1 MSDEVS
7 PITKAIEEMADKLKA
22 ADKTNQLHK
31 ENIQTMVDKINSLEV
46 ELIRMQE
53 ERETWAEAA
62 KSREKELDLYINRK
76 IVGQEMINDY
86 FGKIFEKELDKFLGH
101 LHHSKKGKA
110 ELLLS
115 LSDKERKA
123 VTDKRKA
130 LENEIVAMISS
141 YKREDELGIP
151 S

>member
-31 ENIQTMVDKINSLEV
+31 EHIQTMVDKINSLEA
-46 ELIRMQE
+46 ELITMRE
-53 ERETWAEAA
+53 ERETWSEVAQ
-62 KSREKELDLYINRK
+62 SREKELDLYINRK
-76 IVGQEMINDY
+76 VVGQEMIDDY
-86 FGKIFEKELDKFLGH
+86 FGKIFEDELGKFLGH

-110 ELLLS
+110 EQLLS
-115 LSDKERKA
+115 LTEEQRKA
-123 VTDKRKA
+123 IISMRKN
-130 LENEIVAMISS
+130 LEAEIRATIES
-141 YKREDELGIP
+141 YKRENDLGIP